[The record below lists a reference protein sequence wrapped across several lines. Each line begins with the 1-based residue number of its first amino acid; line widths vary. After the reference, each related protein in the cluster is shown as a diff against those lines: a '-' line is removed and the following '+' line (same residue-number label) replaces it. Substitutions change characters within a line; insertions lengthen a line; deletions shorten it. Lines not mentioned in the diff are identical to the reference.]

1 MPPFIFGLFIFVSN
15 KIISQNGSNFFDIST
30 SFDESI
36 GIALIM
42 GLFNL
47 CFKAFIVERFS
58 SPCSWMKS
66 KLTNSV
72 MCSIRSRLALTKRPT
87 FLLFWEE
94 I

>member
-1 MPPFIFGLFIFVSN
+1 
-15 KIISQNGSNFFDIST
+15 
-30 SFDESI
+30 
-36 GIALIM
+36 M

-58 SPCSWMKS
+58 SPCSWIKS

-87 FLLFWEE
+87 FFAVLGRNLE
-94 I
+94 ISFA